1 MRYDMDDVALI
12 GERAVVVSVVL
23 GWIALMVLL

>member
-12 GERAVVVSVVL
+12 GERAVGVAVVL